1 MRGRKGSAL
10 KLRNQM
16 PTRRTTGSSQDKLPA
31 FFYRLPPHA
40 QRCYLESDSI
50 TRYEFV
56 PDAASSRS
64 VAALTRVLAKG
75 NAVDT
80 ENAAR
85 KTAAEMCR
93 MAGVAPVAVDVREV
107 RPKNAR
113 GELHGLF
120 YPADPRRRMPPNIVL
135 WMRTA
140 ERREVVKPRTFVR
153 TLMHELV
160 HYFDYSVL
168 KLEDSFHT
176 RGFFARE
183 SYLVRTTVALKEAA
197 PKPEEGPALLRAWL
211 DRHTRDPDR

>member
-1 MRGRKGSAL
+1 
-10 KLRNQM
+10 M
-16 PTRRTTGSSQDKLPA
+16 PTRPSSGRPPDKLPA

-56 PDAASSRS
+56 PDAAVARS
-64 VAALTRVLAKG
+64 VAALSSVLVKG
-75 NAVDT
+75 NASDT
-80 ENAAR
+80 EGAAR
-85 KTAAEMCR
+85 RTAAEMCR
-93 MAGVAPVAVDVREV
+93 MAGVPPVAVDVREV

-120 YPADPRRRMPPNIVL
+120 YPADPRRGSNPNIVL

-140 ERREVVKPRTFVR
+140 ERRDVVKPRTFVR

-183 SYLVRTTVALKEAA
+183 SYLVRTTIAPKKEASSV
-197 PKPEEGPALLRAWL
+197 EEGPALLRAWL

>member
-1 MRGRKGSAL
+1 MPGTRKAGPRS
-10 KLRNQM
+10 
-16 PTRRTTGSSQDKLPA
+16 DKLPS

-56 PDAASSRS
+56 PDASAAKS
-64 VAALTRVLAKG
+64 VAGLTRALAQG
-75 NAVDT
+75 RPTDT
-80 ENAAR
+80 EHAAR
-85 KTAAEMCR
+85 AVGSELCR
-93 MAGVAPVAVDVREV
+93 LAGVPGLAVDVREV

-120 YPADPRRRMPPNIVL
+120 YPSDPHKRTLPRIVL

-168 KLEDSFHT
+168 KLDDSFHT
-176 RGFFARE
+176 HGFFARE
-183 SYLVRTTVALKEAA
+183 SFLVRSTIA
-197 PKPEEGPALLRAWL
+197 PQETPETEGPALLRAWL
-211 DRHTRDPDR
+211 DRHTRDTDR

>member
-1 MRGRKGSAL
+1 
-10 KLRNQM
+10 M
-16 PTRRTTGSSQDKLPA
+16 PTRRTPRDKLPA

-56 PDAASSRS
+56 PDVAATRS
-64 VAALTRVLAKG
+64 VALLTRVLAKG
-75 NAVDT
+75 DLVQT
-80 ENAAR
+80 ELAAR
-85 KTAAEMCR
+85 RTAAEMCR
-93 MAGVAPVAVDVREV
+93 TAGVPAVAVEVGEV

-120 YPADPRRRMPPNIVL
+120 YPADPRKRTPPNIVV

-140 ERREVVKPRTFVR
+140 QRGEVVKPRTFVR

-168 KLEDSFHT
+168 KLEASFHT
-176 RGFFARE
+176 YGFFARE
-183 SYLVRTTVALKEAA
+183 SFLVRTTSAQPAA

-211 DRHTRDPDR
+211 DRHTRNPDR

>member
-1 MRGRKGSAL
+1 
-10 KLRNQM
+10 M
-16 PTRRTTGSSQDKLPA
+16 PTRRANGDPRDKLPA

-50 TRYEFV
+50 TSYEFV
-56 PDAASSRS
+56 PDAAVSRS
-64 VAALTRVLAKG
+64 VAALTRILARG
-75 NAVDT
+75 NAADT
-80 ENAAR
+80 ESAAR
-85 KTAAEMCR
+85 KTAGEMCR
-93 MAGVAPVAVDVREV
+93 MAAVPAVAVDVREV

-120 YPADPRRRMPPNIVL
+120 YPADPRKRTPPNIVL

-140 ERREVVKPRTFVR
+140 ERREVVKARTFVR

-183 SYLVRTTVALKEAA
+183 SYLVRTTIAAKEA
-197 PKPEEGPALLRAWL
+197 PKPDEGPALLRAWL

>member
-1 MRGRKGSAL
+1 MPGTRKAGPRS
-10 KLRNQM
+10 
-16 PTRRTTGSSQDKLPA
+16 DKLPA

-56 PDAASSRS
+56 PDASAAKS
-64 VAALTRVLAKG
+64 VAGLTRMLAKG
-75 NAVDT
+75 NPTDT
-80 ENAAR
+80 ERAAR
-85 KTAAEMCR
+85 AVASEMCR
-93 MAGVAPVAVDVREV
+93 LAGVPGLAVDVREV

-120 YPADPRRRMPPNIVL
+120 YPSDPRKRTLPRVVL

-168 KLEDSFHT
+168 KLDDSFHT
-176 RGFFARE
+176 HGFFARE
-183 SYLVRTTVALKEAA
+183 SFLVRSTIA
-197 PKPEEGPALLRAWL
+197 PQETPETEGPALLRAWL
-211 DRHTRDPDR
+211 DRHTRDTDR

>member
-1 MRGRKGSAL
+1 
-10 KLRNQM
+10 
-16 PTRRTTGSSQDKLPA
+16 
-31 FFYRLPPHA
+31 
-40 QRCYLESDSI
+40 
-50 TRYEFV
+50 
-56 PDAASSRS
+56 
-64 VAALTRVLAKG
+64 
-75 NAVDT
+75 
-80 ENAAR
+80 
-85 KTAAEMCR
+85 

-120 YPADPRRRMPPNIVL
+120 YPADPRRRMPPNLVL

>member
-1 MRGRKGSAL
+1 MRGRKASPYPF
-10 KLRNQM
+10 NSM
-16 PTRRTTGSSQDKLPA
+16 PTRRSSGTSQDKLPA
-31 FFYRLPPHA
+31 FFYRLPSHA

-56 PDAASSRS
+56 PDAAASQS

-75 NAVDT
+75 NATDT

-93 MAGVAPVAVDVREV
+93 VAGVPTVLVDVREV

-120 YPADPRRRMPPNIVL
+120 YPADPRKRTPPNIVL

-140 ERREVVKPRTFVR
+140 ERRDVVKPRTFVR

-183 SYLVRTTVALKEAA
+183 SYLVRTTIASKEA
-197 PKPEEGPALLRAWL
+197 PQPEAGAALLRAWL

>member
-1 MRGRKGSAL
+1 MQKGPPPAL
-10 KLRNQM
+10 ESM
-16 PTRRTTGSSQDKLPA
+16 PTRGKKGSPQDKLPGY
-31 FFYRLPPHA
+31 FYRLPPHT

-56 PDAASSRS
+56 PDRHASDA
-64 VAALTRVLAKG
+64 VAALTRVLAG
-75 NAVDT
+75 GDAAAT
-80 ENAAR
+80 EEAAR

-93 MAGVAPVAVDVREV
+93 VAGVPPPTIDVREV

-120 YPADPRRRMPPNIVL
+120 YPADSRKRTGPHIVL

-140 ERREVVKPRTFVR
+140 ERRDVVKPRTFVR

-168 KLEDSFHT
+168 KLEDSLHT
-176 RGFFARE
+176 HGFFARE
-183 SYLVRTTVALKEAA
+183 SFLVRTSIPQSREVRET
-197 PKPEEGPALLRAWL
+197 EGPAMLRAWL

>member
-1 MRGRKGSAL
+1 MLA
-10 KLRNQM
+10 M
-16 PTRRTTGSSQDKLPA
+16 PTRRNTTSREQRLPA

-50 TRYEFV
+50 ARYEFV
-56 PDAASSRS
+56 PDRPAIDAVVS
-64 VAALTRVLAKG
+64 LTSVLARG
-75 NAVDT
+75 STAAT
-80 ENAAR
+80 EGAAR
-85 KTAAEMCR
+85 KVAMEMCR
-93 MAGVAPVAVDVREV
+93 VAGVAPLAVDVREV

-120 YPADPRRRMPPNIVL
+120 YPANSRNRTPPNIVL

-140 ERREVVKPRTFVR
+140 ERHDVVKPRTFVR

-176 RGFFARE
+176 HGFFARE
-183 SYLVRTTVALKEAA
+183 SFLVRATAGQKQVKET
-197 PKPEEGPALLRAWL
+197 EGPALLRAWL
-211 DRHTRDPDR
+211 DRHGRDPDR

>member
-1 MRGRKGSAL
+1 MPNTRKPGPLS
-10 KLRNQM
+10 
-16 PTRRTTGSSQDKLPA
+16 DKLPG

-56 PDAASSRS
+56 PDASAARS
-64 VAALTRVLAKG
+64 VASLTRVLAKG
-75 NAVDT
+75 SATDT
-80 ENAAR
+80 EQAAC
-85 KTAAEMCR
+85 KVASEMCR
-93 MAGVAPVAVDVREV
+93 LAGVPGLAVEVREV
-107 RPKNAR
+107 RPKNTR

-120 YPADPRRRMPPNIVL
+120 YPSDPHNRTLPRIVL
-135 WMRTA
+135 WMCTA

-176 RGFFARE
+176 HGFFARE
-183 SYLVRTTVALKEAA
+183 SFLVRSTIA
-197 PKPEEGPALLRAWL
+197 PQEPAETEGPALLRAWL
-211 DRHTRDPDR
+211 DRHGRDTDR

>member
-1 MRGRKGSAL
+1 MRGRKASPYPL
-10 KLRNQM
+10 NSM
-16 PTRRTTGSSQDKLPA
+16 PTQRSSGTSQDKLPA
-31 FFYRLPPHA
+31 FFYRLPQHA

-56 PDAASSRS
+56 PDAAASQS
-64 VAALTRVLAKG
+64 VGALTRVLAKG
-75 NAVDT
+75 NATDT

-85 KTAAEMCR
+85 RTAAEMCR
-93 MAGVAPVAVDVREV
+93 VAGVPTVPVDVREV

-120 YPADPRRRMPPNIVL
+120 YPADPRKRTPPNVVL

-140 ERREVVKPRTFVR
+140 ERRDVVKPRTFVR

-183 SYLVRTTVALKEAA
+183 SYLVRTTIASKEA
-197 PKPEEGPALLRAWL
+197 PQPEAGAALLRAWL